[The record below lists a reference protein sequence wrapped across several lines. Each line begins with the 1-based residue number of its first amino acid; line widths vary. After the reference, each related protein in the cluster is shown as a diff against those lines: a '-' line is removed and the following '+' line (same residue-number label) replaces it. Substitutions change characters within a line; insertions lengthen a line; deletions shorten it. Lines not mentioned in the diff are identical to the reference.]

1 MGKAELGQ
9 EKKRRV
15 CFPMLHAF
23 DFDIQ
28 YALTDRYSHVREID
42 MHSHRECEIYVN
54 LSGDVS
60 FMVED
65 RLYPLTRGDVILARP
80 GEFHHCVYRSDA
92 PHAMFWILFDGTQ
105 NRELLSLFYG
115 DERVNFISPT
125 EDGKRELIELCFRLH
140 GGDLS
145 VADRYISFFRLLD
158 VLSRS
163 VENRSQRRDTVPRT
177 LGDALLYIDQHITE
191 SICVSDMAEVLHYS
205 ESTVERTFKKHLGMT
220 PIEFIR
226 KKKMTLAAWMLRN
239 GETVLNTGVQLGYA
253 DNSHF
258 IKLFR
263 EAYGVTPLQYQK
275 SHRFESN

>member
-1 MGKAELGQ
+1 M
-9 EKKRRV
+9 
-15 CFPMLHAF
+15 
-23 DFDIQ
+23 
-28 YALTDRYSHVREID
+28 
-42 MHSHRECEIYVN
+42 
-54 LSGDVS
+54 
-60 FMVED
+60 
-65 RLYPLTRGDVILARP
+65 
-80 GEFHHCVYRSDA
+80 YRSDA

-115 DERVNFISPT
+115 EERVNFISPT

-140 GGDLS
+140 GGELS

-191 SICVSDMAEVLHYS
+191 SICVSDMAETLHYS
-205 ESTVERTFKKHLGMT
+205 ESTVERTFRKHLGMT

-275 SHRFESN
+275 SHRFGSN